1 MRALLLLLPLL
12 AACANPDLPEDWRE
26 RVRAGET
33 LRYERGGGM
42 ALVLREEG
50 DALRI
55 EHEQGWAAGLS
66 WGLIGL
72 LVLAIS
78 VRVQLDAEVP
88 ATRAIGGLISLGGL
102 LGLALIGDRGQ
113 SLDPVAG
120 LLIDEQERLAGL
132 YTSRAEHALDAEVR
146 AQVDKECSEDEDI
159 VSCSLVVRLERE
171 GAWRVV
177 LLELGAPV
185 LDALHPGYAQASRLS
200 AERFVAGL
208 EAELRALK
216 PPS

>member
-1 MRALLLLLPLL
+1 M
-12 AACANPDLPEDWRE
+12 
-26 RVRAGET
+26 
-33 LRYERGGGM
+33 
-42 ALVLREEG
+42 
-50 DALRI
+50 
-55 EHEQGWAAGLS
+55 
-66 WGLIGL
+66 
-72 LVLAIS
+72 
-78 VRVQLDAEVP
+78 
-88 ATRAIGGLISLGGL
+88 
-102 LGLALIGDRGQ
+102 
-113 SLDPVAG
+113 
-120 LLIDEQERLAGL
+120 
-132 YTSRAEHALDAEVR
+132 R